1 MVLKEV
7 EFKDVD
13 CIQQAQCRVKW
24 RAIVIMV
31 MNLLGFMKSKDRRD
45 LISAVSILTSMMKD
59 Q

>member
-7 EFKDVD
+7 EFGDVD

-31 MNLLGFMKSKDRRD
+31 MNLLGFMEGKEGRD
-45 LISAVSILTSMMKD
+45 
-59 Q
+59 